1 MKKVFMVVV
10 LAVLGLSAVACK
22 KDYNCSCTWKAE
34 HEDHLDDEKEVYAL
48 GKLKKD
54 DADAECQL
62 KAVELAVDPDHSQIN
77 CEVKAK

>member
-1 MKKVFMVVV
+1 MKKLVLFAGVSV
-10 LAVLGLSAVACK
+10 LALGAVSCK
-22 KDYNCSCTWKAE
+22 KDYDCTCEWKAE

-62 KAVELAVDPDHSQIN
+62 KAVALSADPDHSQIN

>member
-1 MKKVFMVVV
+1 MKKLVLFAGVSV
-10 LAVLGLSAVACK
+10 LALGAVSCK
-22 KDYNCSCTWKAE
+22 KDYECACTYKE
-34 HEDHLDDEKEVYAL
+34 FHDDHYDDESKLYPL

-62 KAVELAVDPDHSQIN
+62 KAVALSADPDHSQIN